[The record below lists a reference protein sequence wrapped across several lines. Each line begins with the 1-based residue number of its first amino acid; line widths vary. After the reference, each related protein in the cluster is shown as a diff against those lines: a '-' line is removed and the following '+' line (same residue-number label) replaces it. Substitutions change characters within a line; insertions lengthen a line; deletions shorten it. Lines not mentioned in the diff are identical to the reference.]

1 MKKRLLFPFFYF
13 GFFYLSAQQ
22 TSTAERIELR
32 AEVRRNEPVHTEVIS
47 MESEAVGAMEEAFQ
61 NYDKAVT
68 RSLYRASSSNGTYQ
82 GIIEGKASV
91 SLSGGLTYE
100 VPIAVPPGVKGA
112 VPNLSLSYNGQ
123 GGIGAAGYGWNIS
136 GLSTIARIP
145 SDLYHNGF
153 IAGVNLSDQDALALD
168 SQRLIP
174 VTGKSQQYQTEN
186 FSNIKV
192 LKYYGD
198 FRVYYP
204 EGSSAEYDNFDRWPA
219 LEYPIKSWRDKQGNE
234 IRYDYEFSD
243 RTARI
248 SKIKYGGSKG
258 KELFNEVRFI
268 YKTRSKPVISYIG
281 GYSFKRTHVL
291 SEIQVYAHGRLLRK
305 YRLEHSRTEAGQE
318 RVSSIT
324 EYNGEGQA
332 KPPIRFYY
340 KRSENT
346 VSTRDFKA
354 LYGPYGDWENVR
366 FLSGDFDG
374 DGFLDFMGY
383 NEAEKDQLSIY
394 TRGGQGQTKLPLRDL
409 SNFKAIFPSK
419 TLDSRGRLSLNDG
432 VTLVKES
439 IKDDHSNYSQ
449 VKFYSSQ
456 RAAPSTGQSIG
467 FLRSKT
473 VDFPSVVY
481 EEGDEYC
488 AGGKREV
495 TEDPRKSIQKY
506 VVKTKIMHK
515 EFVSGDFNGDGI
527 TDILAIEEGHYHRQR
542 WLKRKSSSYWYPRPF
557 SEPFHPYVIGFEDCS
572 DETSYTS
579 GGSVYWS
586 DLNAKN
592 TSASAERVGSISSFD
607 KYKMTLQ
614 TGDYNGDGKTDLFVI
629 RDGKVAVYGLN
640 KENRLEKI
648 AEKSDSWIDK
658 DKYIALADFN
668 GDGKTDLVAPEKEG
682 SSRWKLFI
690 SDGDDYFI
698 TKIISITSYQK
709 QDRNYVYRYLVSDFN
724 RDGKSDLLKVSIP
737 AYVQTRYL
745 GTALDLYTFNGLES
759 STAFTHKK
767 TIKLN
772 NIYINTPILGGDIN
786 LNTRNPEVGFYTTT
800 KAYGSTVGQIKSVSF
815 NQNFREDTTLDYIYN
830 AGNGKKLQI
839 DYHKEGRDLFFPFD
853 QAYMKAYDNRT
864 YPYINISS
872 MLDFR
877 LVRKLGEEVNG
888 KAYRWKEFKYYGGVS
903 HAQGL
908 GFLGFRGRAQS
919 SWHDGSTRA
928 LWTVSLHKP
937 ELRSA
942 VTYTYVTDY
951 SPYFGRYNSDKEDNI
966 PEDVISK
973 THYEYTTKE
982 PTTGTPGVFIN
993 FPKKVTSTDKLAGVT
1008 TTQTFAYDSYW
1019 NPSSVVTDYNG
1030 AGTSENRYEYLNNSS
1045 ATSGYYMA
1053 RVSKEKSISRAY
1065 GDTFES
1071 STEYRYD
1078 AKGNATQIVK
1088 KGNGSEESLTE
1099 QLTYDS
1105 FGNITQ
1111 RSLSGTGA
1119 EARVESFAYDATG
1132 RFVTEKTEVGGQ
1144 VTGYENDPDTGLL
1157 LSETDPLGRRTTYS
1171 YDGWNRPLT
1180 VKDYLEHKKRFEY
1193 AYNPESSGGF
1203 VVKESNPEAENKQ
1216 TYYDAHGRAYKTKAL
1231 SLNGQWIAKEVK
1243 YDALDRKYAQSEPYI
1258 SGGANQW
1265 TRTEYDEYGRIK
1277 KVTAPTGRTMTT
1289 SYSGLSVSV
1298 DDGVQTKTTEKDAL
1312 GNVVRQTDAGGTI
1325 SYTYYANGNQ
1335 KKTNYA
1341 GNEIQIE
1348 QDAWGRKTK
1357 LTDPSAGEYRYE
1369 YNIFGQVLK
1378 EIHPKGETEMAYD
1391 AAGRMIHK
1399 TLKEGDQTYTTDYT
1413 YDKTTQLLTRTQSQ
1427 TDDENSMTYR
1437 YDEYGRPIEVIEDNT
1452 RASYTNRIA
1461 YDEYGRKASEN
1472 RSTQVKGKNTT
1483 TEPGRS
1489 IAFENTWAYEYERGS
1504 GLLRRITDNQ
1514 GHALYEV
1521 KSLNARGQ
1529 LLQADLGNGI
1539 KVENT
1544 YDAYGYLTKQR
1555 EASLNETAMDYEY
1568 AFDKLR
1574 GNLLSRKNYALTNH
1588 YAESFSYDTLDR
1600 LTRIQNTET
1609 TSSMGYDKQGRIVNN
1624 SEVGSYHYSVG
1635 QGASMFQLSGIDL
1648 NEKGRA
1654 RFAGR
1659 ERQKAVFTAF
1669 KKPRE
1674 ISESGSG
1681 EVSFEYNGGL
1691 TRSFAEIKGAERKEE
1706 VKEISYAIEGLV
1718 GMDYEE
1724 STHRLSKTATGAGW
1738 GNSGCTSNKVL
1749 KGDFKIS
1756 WIIDKERSR
1765 LMMGVSSVNADSHY
1779 NTIAYALYA
1788 APDGR
1793 AYAYEKGSRVT
1804 SGRTYH
1810 AGDILSIERHGDLIA
1825 YLCNGT
1831 AFYVSNKKT
1840 TEDLQLDTSFYISG
1854 ESISGLKITALPT
1867 GRSWKQEPYSLKKKI
1882 GLDYDEK
1889 TGTITKTA
1897 AFGWYNNGF
1906 LLDKKLTGDFKV
1918 SWVIDQVD
1926 QEITVGLST
1935 RDKGTR
1941 VDYSYALVGYPG
1953 GHLSANAGGMR
1964 RAYLGRYEAG
1974 DTLSLERK
1982 GDSINY
1988 YRNGVKLYTS
1998 PRKITADLVLNGAIR
2013 GQGNSIS
2020 DVKLYTPMVPE
2031 HRIKL
2036 YNADQSTEVVKDI
2049 NTGKIKIIQYLGSPY
2064 QARIAYIGEYDGAG
2078 EVVSQGLYYLHRDYL
2093 GSIVG
2098 ISDREGKVVE
2108 KRHYGAWGA
2117 LEKYESSDSRLT
2129 QDHPLLDRGW
2139 TGHEYFSV
2147 VHLVHMNGRMY
2158 DTDLRRFLS
2167 PDNYVQDPTNTQ
2179 NYNRY
2184 QYGYNNPLK
2193 YSDPSGEFFGFVLGI
2208 LGFGAVSYFTG
2219 VQLSGGEYNPLKWNI
2234 GTFAKVGALALL
2246 NLATAGIGSTIYAG
2260 VLSATG
2266 LAGFVGGFT
2275 AGAIS
2280 GAFAGLISGAGYA
2293 LITEQNIVKGALNGA
2308 VGGAI
2313 SGGLLGGIGEGMQ
2326 AMKHG
2331 GKFWNGDGMTVDVV
2345 NYYEIKDPED
2355 IKVNNPIE
2363 ATDENLSRYVK
2374 DKFPNADLKAIKTLS
2389 TEHVPSEIGLDG
2401 INHLGV
2407 TRATLLYRA
2416 AGHEW
2421 SFSGFSEVYI
2431 HSNAFNNSE
2440 TLFNTI
2446 AHEMVHVSQNLALS
2460 GTVYNESLANVY
2472 QILKEANAYDF
2483 TCKSFK
2489 FDCGAFDVLCRPLGG
2504 EPGDGI
2510 RLFLQYSKKYSD
2522 LSKLLN
2528 WRRYNWTR
2536 YFRR

>member
-506 VVKTKIMHK
+506 VVKTKIMPK

-579 GGSVYWS
+579 GGSVYWA

-1413 YDKTTQLLTRTQSQ
+1413 YDKTTQLLTRSQSQ
-1427 TDDENSMTYR
+1427 TDDENSMSYR

-1472 RSTQVKGKNTT
+1472 RSTQVKGKN
-1483 TEPGRS
+1483 

-1609 TSSMGYDKQGRIVNN
+1609 TSSMGYDKQGRIVSN
-1624 SEVGSYHYSVG
+1624 SEIGSYHYQGSE
-1635 QGASMFQLSGIDL
+1635 GASMFQMQEIEL
-1648 NEKGRA
+1648 NEKGNE

-1659 ERQKAVFTAF
+1659 ERQEAVFTAF

-1691 TRSFAEIKGAERKEE
+1691 TRSFAEIRGAERKEE
-1706 VKEISYAIEGLV
+1706 QEMQEVAYRIRTEGMSY
-1718 GMDYEE
+1718 D
-1724 STHRLSKTATGAGW
+1724 
-1738 GNSGCTSNKVL
+1738 
-1749 KGDFKIS
+1749 KG
-1756 WIIDKERSR
+1756 
-1765 LMMGVSSVNADSHY
+1765 
-1779 NTIAYALYA
+1779 
-1788 APDGR
+1788 
-1793 AYAYEKGSRVT
+1793 
-1804 SGRTYH
+1804 
-1810 AGDILSIERHGDLIA
+1810 
-1825 YLCNGT
+1825 
-1831 AFYVSNKKT
+1831 
-1840 TEDLQLDTSFYISG
+1840 
-1854 ESISGLKITALPT
+1854 
-1867 GRSWKQEPYSLKKKI
+1867 
-1882 GLDYDEK
+1882 

-1897 AFGWYNNGF
+1897 ASGWGNAGFSSNEVLHGDFEVSWRLANSLSMIIGVSNYDSNAAWQGIYEGIFFDPYVRGGRRTLKINGRGRRIYGSNVSF
-1906 LLDKKLTGDFKV
+1906 ADGDRVSIKREGEEISYYHNGTRFYTSTIRNGGDMVIDASCFSKGASISDLKIKAVPINRRWKEVSYHLTDKTGISYDEGTKAITSTAGDGWGNSSFSTDARLSGDFKI
-1918 SWVIDQVD
+1918 SWKAGQNDHWVM
-1926 QEITVGLST
+1926 VGVST
-1935 RDKGTR
+1935 RKRSAHHSTINW
-1941 VDYSYALVGYPG
+1941 ALAVPPS
-1953 GHLSANAGGMR
+1953 GHLEARMNGVR
-1964 RAYLGRYEAG
+1964 ERYNFWHYEVG
-1974 DTLSLERK
+1974 DTLSIARH
-1982 GDSINY
+1982 GDKISY
-1988 YRNGVKLYTS
+1988 YQNGFKIYTS
-1998 PRKITADLVLNGAIR
+1998 PRRTSSDLVVDAAFRDRNT
-2013 GQGNSIS
+2013 SVS
-2020 DVKLYTPMVPE
+2020 DLKIYRSVVPD

-2036 YNADQSTEVVKDI
+2036 YNADQNTEVIEEVS
-2049 NTGKIKIIQYLGSPY
+2049 TGKVKIIQYLGSPY

-2117 LEKYESSDSRLT
+2117 LEKYESSDSSLT

-2167 PDNYVQDPTNTQ
+2167 PDNYVQDPSNTQ

-2193 YSDPSGEFFGFVLGI
+2193 YSDPSGEFFGLSILLSGLIIGALVGGASYAVKAAVTGHWKWGEFLGSI
-2208 LGFGAVSYFTG
+2208 AIGAVSG
-2219 VQLSGGEYNPLKWNI
+2219 LIGGAAYKAMEGI
-2234 GTFAKVGALALL
+2234 VSVGGFLGGAIKGAV
-2246 NLATAGIGSTIYAG
+2246 S
-2260 VLSATG
+2260 
-2266 LAGFVGGFT
+2266 GFVGGFI
-2275 AGAIS
+2275 G
-2280 GAFAGLISGAGYA
+2280 GAGNA
-2293 LITEQNIVKGALNGA
+2293 VMNKKNIVKGAFSGA
-2308 VGGAI
+2308 LTGAAV
-2313 SGGLLGGIGEGMQ
+2313 GGLLGGVGEGLR

-2331 GKFWNGDGMTVDVV
+2331 GNFWNGRGETYYLEADASTVNSTNKTEVEYSNKSAKEFSDKHLPGVREKYVHELHADGSLPPDTKSYGFMYEGEKGIYRRIENFVSSTKDAISGDIYGMTTRVKGGWDVF
-2345 NYYEIKDPED
+2345 
-2355 IKVNNPIE
+2355 
-2363 ATDENLSRYVK
+2363 LG
-2374 DKFPNADLKAIKTLS
+2374 KAVFANKNTLF
-2389 TEHVPSEIGLDG
+2389 I
-2401 INHLGV
+2401 
-2407 TRATLLYRA
+2407 AMQ
-2416 AGHEW
+2416 HE
-2421 SFSGFSEVYI
+2421 YI
-2431 HSNAFNNSE
+2431 HAGFTSLGLFNKAFQHKVIYNFQRGELNAWGLAGKNVIPAIRNQILNNSGGIY
-2440 TLFNTI
+2440 FN
-2446 AHEMVHVSQNLALS
+2446 S
-2460 GTVYNESLANVY
+2460 VY
-2472 QILKEANAYDF
+2472 DM
-2483 TCKSFK
+2483 
-2489 FDCGAFDVLCRPLGG
+2489 
-2504 EPGDGI
+2504 
-2510 RLFLQYSKKYSD
+2510 
-2522 LSKLLN
+2522 SKLAIPFRITPLN
-2528 WRRYNWTR
+2528 
-2536 YFRR
+2536 